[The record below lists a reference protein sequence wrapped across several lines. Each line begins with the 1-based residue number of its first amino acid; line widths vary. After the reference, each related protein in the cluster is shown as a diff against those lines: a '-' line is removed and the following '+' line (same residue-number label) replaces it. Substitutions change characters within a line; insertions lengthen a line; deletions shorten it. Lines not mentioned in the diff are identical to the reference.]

1 MFRKGSK
8 ADLFLELAKPDEKG
22 FSRKVYASEFNGDYS
37 SLVMGNGGD
46 WCRDDGR
53 LAQRYNVYRHKVKN
67 KIVYVKL
74 NGFNKKAPI
83 NRTIPQKIRKALSSK
98 KSLKKCAV
106 LYKGSGIEIDH
117 KIGRRDDP
125 KFSNISQLTTSDF
138 QHLSKA
144 ANDAKRQHCKNCGST
159 GMRFDA
165 RKLGYHVSQI
175 EGGEV
180 YQDTC
185 VGCYWYDPYAFN
197 QAVSKD
203 FQKKV

>member
-8 ADLFLELAKPDEKG
+8 AYLFLELANPNKEG
-22 FSRKVYASEFNGDYS
+22 FSREVCISEFNGKYIG
-37 SLVMGNGGD
+37 LLMGNGGD

-67 KIVYVKL
+67 KIVYIKL
-74 NGFNKKAPI
+74 NGLNKKAPI
-83 NRTIPQKIRKALSSK
+83 NRAIPQETREELSS
-98 KSLKKCAV
+98 KKCAV
-106 LYKGSGIEIDH
+106 LYNSSRIEIDH

-125 KFSNISQLTTSDF
+125 KFSNVPQLETSDF
-138 QHLSKA
+138 QPLSKS
-144 ANDAKRQHCKNCGST
+144 ANDAKRQHCKNCRKT
-159 GMRFDA
+159 GKRFDA

-197 QAVSKD
+197 QTVSKG
-203 FQKKV
+203 FQKKI

>member
-37 SLVMGNGGD
+37 SLVMGNGGS
-46 WCRDDGR
+46 WCRDDKR
-53 LAQRYNVYRHKVKN
+53 LAQKYNVIRYKE
-67 KIVYVKL
+67 KIPIIYIKL

-83 NRTIPQKIRKALSSK
+83 NRAIPQKIRKALSSK
-98 KSLKKCAV
+98 KCVV
-106 LYKGSGIEIDH
+106 LYNSSRVEIDH

-125 KFSNISQLTTSDF
+125 KFSNVSQSEISNF
-138 QHLSKA
+138 QPLSKA
-144 ANDAKRQHCKNCGST
+144 ANDTKRQHCKNCRKT
-159 GMRFDA
+159 GKRFDA
-165 RKLGYHVSQI
+165 RKLGYSVSQI